1 MRSVLKPMLREPD
14 WLPATFRKWMD
25 TFWDTDLFFDD
36 EFARG
41 EWIPA
46 VNVIDQK
53 DRYEIE
59 VAAPGMK
66 KADFDVTV
74 ENGVLYI
81 KAEHKE
87 EKKEEKEN
95 YQRREFAYNAF
106 KRALTL
112 PEDVKEDSV
121 EAKYEDGILRLVMKR
136 TKPVEK
142 KDVKKIAVK

>member
-1 MRSVLKPMLREPD
+1 MLRDPG
-14 WLPATFRKWMD
+14 WVPATFRKWMD

-36 EFARG
+36 EFAKG

-46 VNVIDQK
+46 VNILDKK

-112 PEDVKEDSV
+112 PEDVKEESV

-142 KDVKKIAVK
+142 KDVKKIAIK

>member
-1 MRSVLKPMLREPD
+1 MRSVLKPMLRDPG
-14 WLPATFRKWMD
+14 WVPATFRKWMD

-36 EFARG
+36 EFAKG

-46 VNVIDQK
+46 VNILDKK

-81 KAEHKE
+81 NAEHRE

-112 PEDVKEDSV
+112 PEDVKEESV

-142 KDVKKIAVK
+142 KDVKKIAIK